1 MNSDLQQTIIETKR
15 EELIEILKENGCTI
29 WDAAEFALQ
38 EYVMGVP
45 NGEYNYHEYHEHFN
59 QRYLRDS
66 EGEHRFGTAMYGV
79 MQQLFYKHISKGY
92 SLIKNT
98 IYDYMEAHEHLPEDE
113 RVVLKDFGH
122 NLSEMTDYV
131 IYFKLELMKTL
142 IDMQW
147 NIVAKPK
154 TITKPNKKK

>member
-1 MNSDLQQTIIETKR
+1 
-15 EELIEILKENGCTI
+15 
-29 WDAAEFALQ
+29 
-38 EYVMGVP
+38 
-45 NGEYNYHEYHEHFN
+45 
-59 QRYLRDS
+59 
-66 EGEHRFGTAMYGV
+66 
-79 MQQLFYKHISKGY
+79 
-92 SLIKNT
+92 
-98 IYDYMEAHEHLPEDE
+98 MEAHEHLPEDE